1 MLSTQPKK
9 FPSFLEKFYIKD
21 IMSCGLLV
29 SALMLS
35 FKQNFLDLLL
45 GRQPNV
51 RALDGQ
57 AAPLRSKASL
67 SQLAGAARGQLSP
80 PAGPHLHQRA
90 LLILPAQLL
99 HCSRQ

>member
-1 MLSTQPKK
+1 MVFLSTI
-9 FPSFLEKFYIKD
+9 EKFYIKD

-35 FKQNFLDLLL
+35 FKQNFPDLLL